1 MNFLQ
6 SLTHSFEEDLA
17 AAAIPPPRARP
28 SNMHNEDDY
37 DYAIEL
43 RSEEEYR
50 FAFSASFPPQI
61 DDQTERLLQKVRNLL
76 TLQT

>member
-17 AAAIPPPRARP
+17 AAAAPPPRSRP

-50 FAFSASFPPQI
+50 FAR
-61 DDQTERLLQKVRNLL
+61 RLHFHHSLPTKRYCCEKYSIY
-76 TLQT
+76 

>member
-6 SLTHSFEEDLA
+6 SLTHSFEEDLPVV
-17 AAAIPPPRARP
+17 PPIQGRP

-43 RSEEEYR
+43 KEEEEYR
-50 FAFSASFPPQI
+50 SPIF
-61 DDQTERLLQKVRNLL
+61 
-76 TLQT
+76 